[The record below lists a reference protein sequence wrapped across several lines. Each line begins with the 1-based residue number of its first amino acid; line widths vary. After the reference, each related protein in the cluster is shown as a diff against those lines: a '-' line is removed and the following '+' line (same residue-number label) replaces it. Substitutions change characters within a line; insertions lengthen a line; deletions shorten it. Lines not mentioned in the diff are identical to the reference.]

1 MPVKKPDCFLAAPVA
16 GFTVWPV
23 DRLMPDTQP
32 MPRSFPEAAAA
43 PIHAVLTRLCTAFS
57 FLALPL
63 ALLLFAQWPLRE
75 LLQAYSRQAND
86 VGQIVFAFYVAVA
99 VTAASRGH
107 AHLAS
112 VKPSHRDAHR
122 PRWHIWAV
130 LVCTAPWAIF
140 MLWAGWPLVAS
151 SALSLERFGET
162 LTPGYFLIKL
172 AMAWMVLLILLDG
185 IARLM
190 PTRLK
195 GHTP

>member
-1 MPVKKPDCFLAAPVA
+1 
-16 GFTVWPV
+16 
-23 DRLMPDTQP
+23 
-32 MPRSFPEAAAA
+32 MPRSFLKATETSMHEALA
-43 PIHAVLTRLCTAFS
+43 RLCTAFS
-57 FLALPL
+57 FMALQL
-63 ALLLFAQWPLRE
+63 ALLLSAQWPLRE

-112 VKPSHRDAHR
+112 VKPSHQGTHR
-122 PRWHIWAV
+122 PRWHVWAV
-130 LVCTAPWAIF
+130 LACTTPWAAF

-151 SALSLERFGET
+151 SALSLERFGKT

-172 AMAWMVLLILLDG
+172 AMAWMVLLDG

-190 PTRLK
+190 PTRP
-195 GHTP
+195 GSPSP

>member
-1 MPVKKPDCFLAAPVA
+1 MS
-16 GFTVWPV
+16 
-23 DRLMPDTQP
+23 
-32 MPRSFPEAAAA
+32 RSFLKVAESS
-43 PIHAVLTRLCTAFS
+43 IHAALARLCSAFS

-99 VTAASRGH
+99 VTAATRGH

-112 VKPSHRDAHR
+112 SKPSHQDAHR
-122 PRWHIWAV
+122 PRWHAWAV
-130 LVCTAPWAIF
+130 LACTAPWAVF

-172 AMAWMVLLILLDG
+172 AMAWMVLLVLVDG